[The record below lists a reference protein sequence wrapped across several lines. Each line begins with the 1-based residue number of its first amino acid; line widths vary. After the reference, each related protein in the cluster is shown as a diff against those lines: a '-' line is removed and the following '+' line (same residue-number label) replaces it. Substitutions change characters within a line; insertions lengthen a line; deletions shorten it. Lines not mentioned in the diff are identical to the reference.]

1 LKIGLQGLKYDGA
14 PDFPP
19 IQDLPPSLN
28 TRTYRQILET
38 IVIYPVQ
45 SNPMCS
51 DRQKK
56 KKIYSPK
63 RLVARKGFSPSTL
76 ATVNTNITC

>member
-1 LKIGLQGLKYDGA
+1 LKTTIGDTKVLLDN
-14 PDFPP
+14 F
-19 IQDLPPSLN
+19 IQKKKKKK
-28 TRTYRQILET
+28 
-38 IVIYPVQ
+38 
-45 SNPMCS
+45 
-51 DRQKK
+51 KK